1 MAKTE
6 KQLVKE
12 VSGVIQDVFGQG
24 FQAGNAEGSVAMRLL
39 RLETNIEKLLETA
52 GGLDYTALTDD
63 GLLRLASS
71 RGFGGD
77 EVRGLAVDELVKRH
91 GQAGATKIIRRFAT
105 GKEAE

>member
-1 MAKTE
+1 MNDRKAVQALTE
-6 KQLVKE
+6 ALNTAHDI
-12 VSGVIQDVFGQG
+12 GY
-24 FQAGNAEGSVAMRLL
+24 QAGNAEGSVAMRLL